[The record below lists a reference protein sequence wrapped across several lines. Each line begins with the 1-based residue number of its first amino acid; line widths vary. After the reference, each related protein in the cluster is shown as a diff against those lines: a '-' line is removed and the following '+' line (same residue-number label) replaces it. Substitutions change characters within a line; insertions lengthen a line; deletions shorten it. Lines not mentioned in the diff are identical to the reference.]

1 MHPAL
6 LPIDDQLHVK
16 PAFTDVS
23 LRQPPAA
30 ANRHPRTPFLPHLWR
45 ARERR
50 EEATPSPQDLP
61 RRNPDSDPTAEP
73 LPSITMSLDRD
84 LKRLRLEKYT
94 PAAANEARE
103 WIEGILG
110 QRLSGDFLESLKDGV
125 ALCK

>member
-1 MHPAL
+1 MESEGA
-6 LPIDDQLHVK
+6 Q
-16 PAFTDVS
+16 
-23 LRQPPAA
+23 
-30 ANRHPRTPFLPHLWR
+30 
-45 ARERR
+45 RR
-50 EEATPSPQDLP
+50 SNSEPQDLP

-73 LPSITMSLDRD
+73 LPNITMSLDRD